1 MSEINLKEFLD
12 GYKTCTVNLWD
23 KKRVFREPPIKD
35 LGLKGLEILEKY
47 CIEGDFKEFKKY
59 LLVEL
64 TESKQKELFRQI
76 MGELGLA

>member
-1 MSEINLKEFLD
+1 
-12 GYKTCTVNLWD
+12 
-23 KKRVFREPPIKD
+23 
-35 LGLKGLEILEKY
+35 LEILEKY

-76 MGELGLA
+76 MSELGLA